1 MIRFVY
7 ETEKKLQV
15 FDIQENTIVINDMSM
30 SFKDNN
36 GVEQTVTLNKKQ
48 YKQIKRL
55 STKPGG
61 ECDNSWFGCVFTG
74 VIVLI
79 VFVMVVVGGVKSLQS
94 LPEQN
99 MKQIEAS
106 QPAVYTVPQ
115 TPEEQARQTK
125 LIQDTFKDN
134 PEFARDVDGL
144 LKSIQ

>member
-61 ECDNSWFGCVFTG
+61 ECDNSWFDGVFTG
-74 VIVLI
+74 VMRLI
-79 VFVMVVVGGVKSLQS
+79 LFVMAVVGGIKS

-99 MKQIEAS
+99 VKQVEAS

-115 TPEEQARQTK
+115 TPEEQARQKK

-134 PEFARDVDGL
+134 PEFARDVEGL
-144 LKSIQ
+144 LNSIQ

>member
-15 FDIQENTIVINDMSM
+15 FDIQENTIVINDMNM

-36 GVEQTVTLNKKQ
+36 GFEQTVTLNKKQ

-55 STKPGG
+55 SAKPG
-61 ECDNSWFGCVFTG
+61 ECDNGFFGCVFTG
-74 VIVLI
+74 VIVFI

-99 MKQIEAS
+99 MKNVEAS

-115 TPEEQARQTK
+115 TPEEQAQQTK

-144 LKSIQ
+144 LNSIQ

>member
-15 FDIQENTIVINDMSM
+15 FDIQENTIVINDMNM

-55 STKPGG
+55 SAKPG
-61 ECDNSWFGCVFTG
+61 ESWFGCVFTSCMLA
-74 VIVLI
+74 II
-79 VFVMVVVGGVKSLQS
+79 FVMAVIGGIKSLQ
-94 LPEQN
+94 EQN
-99 MKQIEAS
+99 IKRVESVEAS

-115 TPEEQARQTK
+115 TPEEQARQKK

-134 PEFARDVDGL
+134 PEFARDVEGL
-144 LKSIQ
+144 LNSIQ